1 MTCCAFFALTLDTH
15 ILGPTMDILNIAA
28 PALQFLAAINSTS
41 KRLQDRTKA
50 SSIVR
55 DRGLTL
61 VRDYADLRITRM
73 FMPRRMPQATP
84 NRSARTF
91 SGEMARP

>member
-1 MTCCAFFALTLDTH
+1 
-15 ILGPTMDILNIAA
+15 MDILNIAA

-61 VRDYADLRITRM
+61 ARD
-73 FMPRRMPQATP
+73 
-84 NRSARTF
+84 
-91 SGEMARP
+91 